1 MRVHTESRIW
11 TGGLRLSSLQCSS
24 HHVLFHACAYSCI
37 FLLNYKIT
45 CFVASS
51 EKKSEVV
58 KQRPC
63 RLSQDEVPQ

>member
-1 MRVHTESRIW
+1 MLVHI
-11 TGGLRLSSLQCSS
+11 L
-24 HHVLFHACAYSCI
+24 A

-45 CFVASS
+45 CFVASHASS

-58 KQRPC
+58 KQQPC